1 MPRLSH
7 RVLSAMF
14 LLASLLVPRARAQTA
29 STPAPFQPPA
39 DINFR
44 TASIMSEGT
53 RMAAEVYSLK
63 SLDGKRLPTIV
74 LCHGWGGTARDLR
87 PEGIAFARA
96 GYLVVAIDY
105 RGWGESDARLVLT
118 GPSPAGKA
126 CRSALHRRGSGSARS
141 GRPDRSD
148 NRSA

>member
-1 MPRLSH
+1 MPISSR
-7 RVLSAMF
+7 RG
-14 LLASLLVPRARAQTA
+14 LLALLLGITLLAPGARAQ
-29 STPAPFQPPA
+29 STTPSEPFKRRM
-39 DINFR
+39 ISSFR
-44 TASIMSEGT
+44 AAGIMSEGT
-53 RMAAEVYSLK
+53 RIAAEVYSLK

-118 GPSPAGKA
+118 GPSPNG
-126 CRSALHRRGSGSARS
+126 
-141 GRPDRSD
+141 
-148 NRSA
+148 